1 MENTLLSPLA
11 PQQRREVQERLM
23 NILEHQARLYTA
35 GLSSSLPEQTAAE
48 LLHSICWCLQLY
60 LRENG
65 QDSRALLGSDEL
77 ALFDAALRH
86 AEGRA
91 QDCRRLYISVCAGAP
106 MWVSRAMRDTL
117 GSIRDYFLRYNVRFF
132 AHAMPSGIDYQLCLP
147 AQDELEGTAFTADYL
162 VRLGYENTLI
172 RAFPKEE
179 TACLLQTVTPGYYS
193 RLMGVYDL
201 VLTNAVGAYLSQGQ
215 AGHLSVPESARPQLR
230 AALGAGDSSR
240 FAEGAARMCAALG
253 IADAGCAAYASGA
266 ARAQWPRIRAA
277 MDTNPEN
284 VFIALRQ

>member
-1 MENTLLSPLA
+1 
-11 PQQRREVQERLM
+11 M

-60 LRENG
+60 LRGNG

-77 ALFDAALRH
+77 ALFDAALRY
-86 AEGRA
+86 AEDRA

-106 MWVSRAMRDTL
+106 MWVSRAIRDTL
-117 GSIRDYFLRYNVRFF
+117 SSIRDYFLRYNVRFF
-132 AHAMPSGIDYQLCLP
+132 AHAM
-147 AQDELEGTAFTADYL
+147 QDELEGTAFTADYL

-201 VLTNAVGAYLSQGQ
+201 VLTNAVGAFLSQGQ

-230 AALGAGDSSR
+230 TALGTGDSSR

-266 ARAQWPRIRAA
+266 ARAQWPRICAA